1 MRKGLKRR
9 RLAAAPAPRPDAG
22 GTGPAGGSR
31 IRSEVPDLVFYRQN
45 LRNKRKRKP
54 RGARL
59 DRFLSGTDVRG
70 VAHSWQQR
78 ILSID
83 DDGVSGAAV
92 VFRGMTPHLRGKP
105 GLFEEGFLV
114 LDTGRGGGVPN
125 SARALDELVGTAR
138 QVGTAIESVIDGK
151 AEAVKLA
158 LIVLLAEGHLLI
170 EDVPGVG
177 KTMLAKALA
186 RSIDGTVRRI
196 QFTPDLLP
204 SDITGV
210 SAYNQERREFEFKP
224 GPVFANI
231 VVGDEIN
238 RASPK
243 TQSAMLECME
253 ERHVTVDSTTH
264 QLERPFMVI
273 ATQNPIEMEGTYPLP
288 EAQRD
293 RFTARI
299 SIGYP
304 TAAAELEML
313 DTHGSSSPL
322 DQLKPVATALD
333 VRTLIEAV
341 RGVLVAGQ
349 VKEYIIA
356 LCAATRTAPELRLG
370 ASPRA
375 ALHLLRAS
383 RARAALD
390 GRDYVIPDDIQA
402 LAGPVLAH
410 RLLPSAE
417 ALVERQLPEQVV
429 ARLVEQTPLPR
440 P

>member
-1 MRKGLKRR
+1 
-9 RLAAAPAPRPDAG
+9 
-22 GTGPAGGSR
+22 
-31 IRSEVPDLVFYRQN
+31 
-45 LRNKRKRKP
+45 
-54 RGARL
+54 
-59 DRFLSGTDVRG
+59 
-70 VAHSWQQR
+70 
-78 ILSID
+78 
-83 DDGVSGAAV
+83 
-92 VFRGMTPHLRGKP
+92 
-105 GLFEEGFLV
+105 LV
-114 LDTGRGGGVPN
+114 LDTGRGSSGPN
-125 SARALDELVGTAR
+125 SARNLDELVATAQR
-138 QVGTAIESVIDGK
+138 IGGAIESVIDGK
-151 AEAVKLA
+151 AEAVRLA

-186 RSIDGTVRRI
+186 RSIDCSVRRI

-210 SAYNQERREFEFKP
+210 SAYNQELREFEFKP

-243 TQSAMLECME
+243 TQSALLESME
-253 ERHVTVDSTTH
+253 ERHVTVDGTTY
-264 QLERPFMVI
+264 QLEAPFMVI

-293 RFTARI
+293 RFTARLA
-299 SIGYP
+299 IGYP

-322 DQLKPVATALD
+322 DLVKPVATALE
-333 VRTLIEAV
+333 VRQLIAAV

-356 LCAATRTAPELRLG
+356 LAAATRTAPELRLG

-375 ALHLLRAS
+375 ALQLLRAS

-390 GRDYVIPDDIQA
+390 GRDYVIPDDIQT
-402 LAGPVLAH
+402 LAVPVLAH
-410 RLLPSAE
+410 RLLPTAE
-417 ALVERQLPEQVV
+417 SLVERKLPEQVV